1 MTPKPTLAD
10 LAADLATGRTTSRVL
25 VEACLE
31 RIEDPTGE
39 GRRTFLH
46 VDKSAVLAQADA
58 MDLLR
63 SSGAAPSPYAGI
75 PVSIKDLFDIKG
87 QVTRAGSTV
96 LADRPAA
103 TEDATSVAR
112 LRRAGFVVIGRTN
125 MSEFAFS
132 GLGMNPHYGTPRNP
146 WERPGTAA
154 DTTLGRV
161 PGGSF
166 SGANSATLGRVP
178 GGSSSGAAISVADGM
193 AHAALGTDTGGS
205 CRIPA
210 AFTGLVGYKPTASR
224 VPRTGAIPLSTT
236 LDSIGPL
243 ARSVACCATLD
254 AILAN
259 DSLPGLTNDSL
270 RDLTSRSLAGMRFA
284 VPTTFVLEDMDAD
297 VAAHFERSLSRMSAA
312 GARIERIDVAEFA
325 EIPVINAKGG
335 FSAAESYTWH
345 RPLLESGGT
354 AYDPRVLVRI
364 QRGATQSAADY
375 IELLA
380 ARRAFIAAVEERI
393 ARFDALLF
401 PTTPVIPPR
410 IADLQSDDEFFR
422 VNGLVLRN
430 PAVINLLDGCAISI
444 PNHAEGE
451 PPTGLML
458 ACSGGLDHQLF
469 RCAAAADP
477 IVRP

>member
-1 MTPKPTLAD
+1 MTTKPTLAE
-10 LAADLATGRTTSRVL
+10 LAADLASGRTSSRAL
-25 VEACLE
+25 VESCLE
-31 RIEDPTGE
+31 KIEDPAGE
-39 GRRTFLH
+39 GRRAFLH
-46 VDKSAVLAQADA
+46 VDKGAVRSQADA

-75 PVSIKDLFDIKG
+75 PISIKDLFDITG
-87 QVTRAGSTV
+87 QVTRAGSTI
-96 LADRPAA
+96 LGSRPPA
-103 TEDATSVAR
+103 TQDATSVAR
-112 LRRAGFVVIGRTN
+112 LRRAGFVLIGRTN

-146 WERPGTAA
+146 WQRAHATAGTHVGAGSRVGTGA
-154 DTTLGRV
+154 RVDPSALGRI
-161 PGGSF
+161 
-166 SGANSATLGRVP
+166 P
-178 GGSSSGAAISVADGM
+178 GGSSSGAGISVADGM
-193 AHAALGTDTGGS
+193 AHGALGTDTGGS

-210 AFTGLVGYKPTASR
+210 AFTGLVGYKPTAAR
-224 VPRTGAIPLSTT
+224 VPRAGAVPLSTS
-236 LDSIGPL
+236 LDSIGPI

-254 AILAN
+254 AVLAN
-259 DSLPGLTNDSL
+259 DSPPN
-270 RDLTSRSLAGMRFA
+270 LTSPSLARMRFA

-312 GARIERIDVAEFA
+312 GARIERIDVPEFA
-325 EIPVINAKGG
+325 EIPTINAKGG
-335 FSAAESYTWH
+335 FSASESYAWH
-345 RPLLESGGT
+345 RPLIETGSA

-364 QRGATQSAADY
+364 QRGATQTAVDY

-401 PTTPVIPPR
+401 PTTPVIPPL
-410 IADLQSDDEFFR
+410 IAALLENDDEFFK

-458 ACSGGLDHQLF
+458 ACPGGLDHQLF
-469 RCAAAADP
+469 RCAAAAEP
-477 IVRP
+477 IVVS

>member
-1 MTPKPTLAD
+1 MTPKPTLAE
-10 LAADLATGRTTSRVL
+10 LAADLATGRTSSRAL

-31 RIEDPTGE
+31 KIEDPSGE
-39 GRRTFLH
+39 GRRAFLH
-46 VDKSAVLAQADA
+46 VDKGSARAQADA

-75 PVSIKDLFDIKG
+75 PISIKDLFDITG

-96 LADRPAA
+96 LANRPAA
-103 TEDATSVAR
+103 TQDATCVAR
-112 LRRAGFVVIGRTN
+112 LRRAGFVLIGRTN

-146 WERPGTAA
+146 WERPHTSHA
-154 DTTLGRV
+154 DASTQ
-161 PGGSF
+161 
-166 SGANSATLGRVP
+166 GRVP

-193 AHAALGTDTGGS
+193 AHGALGTDTGGS

-210 AFTGLVGYKPTASR
+210 AFTGLVGYKPTAAR

-236 LDSIGPL
+236 LDSIGPI

-259 DSLPGLTNDSL
+259 DSPTNLTD
-270 RDLTSRSLAGMRFA
+270 RSLAGMRFA
-284 VPTTFVLEDMDAD
+284 IPTTFVLEDTDAD

-312 GARIERIDVAEFA
+312 GARIERIDVPEFA
-325 EIPVINAKGG
+325 DIPSINAKGG

-345 RPLLESGGT
+345 RPLIESQGA

-364 QRGATQSAADY
+364 QRGATQTAADY

-380 ARRAFIAAVEERI
+380 ARRAFIAAVKERI
-393 ARFDALLF
+393 VRFDALLF

-410 IADLQSDDEFFR
+410 IAALQTDDEFFR

-458 ACSGGLDHQLF
+458 ACLGGQDHHLF
-469 RCAAAADP
+469 RCAAAAEP
-477 IVRP
+477 VIHS

>member
-1 MTPKPTLAD
+1 MSAPMTTKPTLAE
-10 LAADLATGRTTSRVL
+10 LAADLASGRTSSRAL

-31 RIEDPTGE
+31 RIEDPSGE
-39 GRRTFLH
+39 GRRAFLH
-46 VDKSAVLAQADA
+46 VDKGAVRAQADA

-75 PVSIKDLFDIKG
+75 PISIKDLFDITG

-96 LADRPAA
+96 LGNRPPA
-103 TEDATSVAR
+103 TQDATCVAR
-112 LRRAGFVVIGRTN
+112 LRRAGFVLIGRTN

-146 WERPGTAA
+146 WQRGQPTAGA
-154 DTTLGRV
+154 HVATGAPVDPSALGRI
-161 PGGSF
+161 
-166 SGANSATLGRVP
+166 P
-178 GGSSSGAAISVADGM
+178 GGSSSGAGISVADGM
-193 AHAALGTDTGGS
+193 AHGALGTDTGGS

-210 AFTGLVGYKPTASR
+210 AFTGLVGYKPTAAR
-224 VPRTGAIPLSTT
+224 VPRTGAIPLSTS
-236 LDSIGPL
+236 LDSIGPI

-254 AILAN
+254 AVLAN
-259 DSLPGLTNDSL
+259 DSPPNLTFP
-270 RDLTSRSLAGMRFA
+270 SLAGMRFA

-312 GARIERIDVAEFA
+312 GARIERIDVPEFA
-325 EIPVINAKGG
+325 EIPGINAKGG
-335 FSAAESYTWH
+335 FSASESYAWH
-345 RPLLESGGT
+345 RPLIESDSA

-364 QRGATQSAADY
+364 QRGATQTAVDY

-380 ARRAFIAAVEERI
+380 ARRAFIAAVEKRI

-401 PTTPVIPPR
+401 PTTPVIPPL
-410 IADLQSDDEFFR
+410 IAALLENDDEFFK

-458 ACSGGLDHQLF
+458 ACPGGLDHQLF
-469 RCAAAADP
+469 RCAAAAEP

>member
-1 MTPKPTLAD
+1 MTPKPTLAE
-10 LAADLATGRTTSRVL
+10 LAADLATGRTSSRAL

-31 RIEDPTGE
+31 KIEDPSGE
-39 GRRTFLH
+39 GRRAFLH
-46 VDKSAVLAQADA
+46 VDKGSARAQADA

-75 PVSIKDLFDIKG
+75 PISIKDLFDITG

-96 LADRPAA
+96 LANRPAA
-103 TEDATSVAR
+103 TQDATCVAR
-112 LRRAGFVVIGRTN
+112 LRRAGFVLIGRTN

-146 WERPGTAA
+146 WERPHTSHA
-154 DTTLGRV
+154 DASTQ
-161 PGGSF
+161 
-166 SGANSATLGRVP
+166 GRVP

-193 AHAALGTDTGGS
+193 AHGALGTDTGGS

-210 AFTGLVGYKPTASR
+210 AFTGLVGYKPTAAR

-236 LDSIGPL
+236 LDSIGPI

-259 DSLPGLTNDSL
+259 DSPTNLTD
-270 RDLTSRSLAGMRFA
+270 RSLAGMRFA
-284 VPTTFVLEDMDAD
+284 IPTTFVLEDTDAD

-312 GARIERIDVAEFA
+312 GARIERIDVPEFA
-325 EIPVINAKGG
+325 DIPSINAKGG

-345 RPLLESGGT
+345 RPLIESQGA

-364 QRGATQSAADY
+364 QRGATQTAADY

-380 ARRAFIAAVEERI
+380 ARRAFIAAVKERI
-393 ARFDALLF
+393 VRFDALLF

-410 IADLQSDDEFFR
+410 IAALQTDDEFFR

-458 ACSGGLDHQLF
+458 ACPGGQDHHLF
-469 RCAAAADP
+469 RCAAAAEP
-477 IVRP
+477 VIRS

>member
-1 MTPKPTLAD
+1 MTAKPTLAD
-10 LAADLATGRTTSRVL
+10 LAADLSSGRTSSRAL
-25 VEACLE
+25 VEACLD
-31 RIEDPTGE
+31 RIEDPAGE
-39 GRRTFLH
+39 GRTTFLH
-46 VDKSAVLAQADA
+46 VDRGAALAQADA

-63 SSGAAPSPYAGI
+63 SSAAAPSPYAGI
-75 PVSIKDLFDIKG
+75 PISIKDLFDITG

-96 LADRPAA
+96 LANRPAA
-103 TEDATSVAR
+103 TQDATAVAR
-112 LRRAGFVVIGRTN
+112 LRRAGFVLIGRTN

-132 GLGMNPHYGTPRNP
+132 GLGMNPHHGTPRNP
-146 WERPGTAA
+146 WERPTTPATSQA
-154 DTTLGRV
+154 DAGAPASPR
-161 PGGSF
+161 PRA
-166 SGANSATLGRVP
+166 GANHQGRIP
-178 GGSSSGAAISVADGM
+178 GGSSSGAAISVTDAM

-236 LDSIGPL
+236 LDSIGPI

-259 DSLPGLTNDSL
+259 DSPPNLTD
-270 RDLTSRSLAGMRFA
+270 RPLAGMRFA

-297 VAAHFERSLSRMSAA
+297 VAEHFERSLSRMSAA
-312 GARIERIDVAEFA
+312 GARIERIAIPEFA
-325 EIPVINAKGG
+325 DIPAINAKGG
-335 FSAAESYTWH
+335 FSAAESYAWH
-345 RPLLESGGT
+345 RPLIESGGA
-354 AYDPRVLVRI
+354 AYDPRVLTRI
-364 QRGATQSAADY
+364 QRGATQTAADF
-375 IELLA
+375 IDLLA
-380 ARRAFIAAVEERI
+380 ARRSFIAAVEERV
-393 ARFDALLF
+393 ARFDAIIY
-401 PTTPVIPPR
+401 PTTPVVPPR
-410 IADLQSDDEFFR
+410 IAALQSDDEFFK

-458 ACSGGLDHQLF
+458 ACPGGLDHQLF
-469 RCAAAADP
+469 RCAVAAEP

>member
-1 MTPKPTLAD
+1 MTPKPTLAE
-10 LAADLATGRTTSRVL
+10 LAADLATGRTSSRAL

-31 RIEDPTGE
+31 KIEDPSGE
-39 GRRTFLH
+39 GRRAFLH
-46 VDKSAVLAQADA
+46 VDKGSARAQADA

-75 PVSIKDLFDIKG
+75 PISIKDLFDITG

-96 LADRPAA
+96 LANHPAA
-103 TEDATSVAR
+103 TQDATSVAR
-112 LRRAGFVVIGRTN
+112 LRRAGFVLIGRTN

-146 WERPGTAA
+146 WERPHTSHA
-154 DTTLGRV
+154 DASTQ
-161 PGGSF
+161 
-166 SGANSATLGRVP
+166 GRVP

-193 AHAALGTDTGGS
+193 AHGALGTDTGGS

-210 AFTGLVGYKPTASR
+210 AFTGLVGYKPTAAR

-236 LDSIGPL
+236 LDSIGPI

-259 DSLPGLTNDSL
+259 DSPTNLTD
-270 RDLTSRSLAGMRFA
+270 RSLAGMRFA
-284 VPTTFVLEDMDAD
+284 IPTTFVLEDMDAD

-312 GARIERIDVAEFA
+312 GARIERIDVPEFA
-325 EIPVINAKGG
+325 DIPSINAKGG

-345 RPLLESGGT
+345 RPLIESQGA

-364 QRGATQSAADY
+364 QRGATQTAADY

-380 ARRAFIAAVEERI
+380 ARRAFIAAVKERI
-393 ARFDALLF
+393 ARFDALVF

-410 IADLQSDDEFFR
+410 IAALQTDDEFFR

-458 ACSGGLDHQLF
+458 ACPGGQDHHLF
-469 RCAAAADP
+469 RCAAAAEP
-477 IVRP
+477 VIRS